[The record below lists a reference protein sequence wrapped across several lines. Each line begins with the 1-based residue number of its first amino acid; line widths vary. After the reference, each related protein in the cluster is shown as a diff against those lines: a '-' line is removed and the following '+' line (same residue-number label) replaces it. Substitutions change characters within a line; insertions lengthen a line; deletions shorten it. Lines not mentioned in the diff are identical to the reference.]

1 MKRTAVILF
10 AVVGTEADCII
21 VHPFLREP
29 SQVFTLLESIY
40 RAFDSLAERR
50 RVFKVET
57 VGDSYVGELMI
68 DRVPCTSLNGNILIN
83 CSALG
88 KSAVA
93 GLPDKRPDHAVVSH
107 LPCLSH
113 P

>member
-10 AVVGTEADCII
+10 AVVGTEADYII

-57 VGDSYVGELMI
+57 VGDSYVGEFMI
-68 DRVPCTSLNGNILIN
+68 GRVPFTSLNSKILIN
-83 CSALG
+83 CSTP